1 MEKIFMEKVALLKCE
16 NYNMQL
22 VEKKL
27 REGFEFLGG
36 DKFLSELI
44 PYNSMVLLKPNIL
57 SIEEAGSPV
66 VTNFNVFEAVIRIIK
81 DYTNNISFGDSP
93 GFGDSRRAAEK
104 SGLLNV
110 AEKYNVKFEDFKETV
125 HIQLKDSLLCRSWNV
140 AKAPYEAD
148 VLITLPKLK
157 THAMAYYTGAIKNQF
172 GCIPGTLKAT
182 WHTRM
187 PEANNF
193 CKMLLDL
200 NTLVNTSFAILDGI
214 VSMEGNGPKNGKPKN
229 TNTIIMGKSLTAV
242 DSTAVRLIGYENPL
256 DIPLL
261 KEAHENNWGK
271 VLSKDIEIFGENI
284 DNMKIKDFQ
293 LCRKGGSFYFIN
305 PAVTNFLRDLIAPD
319 PSLIKEKCIGCG
331 RCIEVCPEKPKVLKM
346 INQDGKAKPV
356 WDMKK
361 CIRCFCCQEL
371 CPFGAIETKYSVLG
385 KILGMEK

>member
-1 MEKIFMEKVALLKCE
+1 MEKVALLKCE
-16 NYNMQL
+16 NYNIE
-22 VEKKL
+22 VIEEKL
-27 REGFEFLGG
+27 RQGFNLLGG

-44 PYNSMVLLKPNIL
+44 PYNSKVLLKPNML

-66 VTNFNVFEAVIRIIK
+66 ITNFNVFEAVIRIIK

-104 SGLLNV
+104 SGLLKV

-125 HIQLKDSLLCRSWNV
+125 HVQLKDSILCRSWKV

-200 NTLVNTSFAILDGI
+200 NTLVNTNFAILDGI
-214 VSMEGNGPKNGKPKN
+214 ISMEGNGPKNGRAKK

-242 DSTAVRLIGYENPL
+242 DSTAVRIIGYDNPL

-261 KEAHENNWGK
+261 KEAYDHNWGK
-271 VLSKDIEIFGENI
+271 VLAEDIEILGENI
-284 DNMKIKDFQ
+284 ENMKIKDFE

-305 PAVTNFLRDLIAPD
+305 PTVTNFLRDLIAPN
-319 PSLIKEKCIGCG
+319 PYLIKEKCIGCG
-331 RCIEVCPEKPKVLKM
+331 RCAEVCPEKPRVLKM
-346 INQDGKAKPV
+346 VKDNGKIKPI
-356 WDMKK
+356 WNMKK

-371 CPFGAIETKYSVLG
+371 CPCGAIETKYSTLG
-385 KILGMEK
+385 NILGMGKR